1 MVDQELEFE
10 RAEVLELFFEVPN
23 AVLTYTVTGV
33 AEHVVHIVAWNEV
46 ERYCLRILLTRIAEN
61 FKIVSLI
68 DTEES
73 TILVAL
79 DSFQL
84 F

>member
-33 AEHVVHIVAWNEV
+33 AEQVVHIVAWNEV